1 MKCTPREKKIELT
14 VVRGIL
20 RKRSDQVRRQSLAT
34 VHQVRLID
42 HRDHPTAQICSGEH
56 DALETPLLGPRSRED
71 TRERQ
76 RACNEGR
83 VGAAQNVRRLQRS
96 ATHRYLQKSQGRSWP
111 SIRGP
116 LRSRWGDTVMCES
129 TTTGARPR
137 TPAHPSTANQRMDR
151 ETPKRAPTYVPKCP
165 SEESPGKILVALVLP
180 HGPIPGLQT
189 VGTHE
194 KSDCETAAP
203 GGLPHCEVPDIG
215 PRTQLTPPP
224 RYTVPPRLAVTA
236 RGLPHCEVPDIG
248 PRAQLTPPPRYTVPP
263 RLAVTAGFSTVGA
276 IQRIRTERYASLV
289 CPQQQHRPALAG
301 QPIVRRATGN
311 QLYTL

>member
-1 MKCTPREKKIELT
+1 MHTERSQSNATHSPLT

-71 TRERQ
+71 MRERQ

-116 LRSRWGDTVMCES
+116 LRSRWGDTGMCES

-137 TPAHPSTANQRMDR
+137 TPADPSTANQRMDR
-151 ETPKRAPTYVPKCP
+151 ETPKRAPTYVQKCP

-236 RGLPHCEVPDIG
+236 
-248 PRAQLTPPPRYTVPP
+248 
-263 RLAVTAGFSTVGA
+263 GFSTVGA
-276 IQRIRTERYASLV
+276 IQRIRTER
-289 CPQQQHRPALAG
+289 
-301 QPIVRRATGN
+301 
-311 QLYTL
+311 